1 MTWVEV
7 ALCHRKRIHIRIN
20 LPSDHLNWGCFQGQR
35 PMVYIS
41 FKLSHDGDGHQMH
54 SSAMVVC
61 RLISGSLL
69 PDVCKV
75 GLNASVLY
83 QIRPRFFKKIT
94 QSNISRL
101 KITFDSQKVWRNVLL
116 KLPIALE
123 ISPQWPHYLEK
134 SKNVCHF
141 WQHLQMDML
150 SEHEIGFIIFNNEK
164 LFTMASIFWIYKI
177 IYLTKAVTSKKR

>member
-35 PMVYIS
+35 PTVYIS

-83 QIRPRFFKKIT
+83 QIRPRFLKKNNSIKHQPIKNNFWFPKSLKKCVVEVAHCPWNIT
-94 QSNISRL
+94 TVTTL
-101 KITFDSQKVWRNVLL
+101 PWKIQK
-116 KLPIALE
+116 
-123 ISPQWPHYLEK
+123 
-134 SKNVCHF
+134 C
-141 WQHLQMDML
+141 L
-150 SEHEIGFIIFNNEK
+150 SFLAAFANGHAFRAWNWFY
-164 LFTMASIFWIYKI
+164 FFQ
-177 IYLTKAVTSKKR
+177 